1 MSNKIP
7 KVVELVIT
15 EKYEGYANFFEKN
28 RTEIYLGIIECFEL
42 LSNSNRKTIKYLVKS
57 NFISDNSSLIDYS
70 TYFIFKKNEPDVL
83 KNTVL
88 PHFEK
93 IEEYIKC
100 QDILNLYKKLTNKKN
115 NSTLELTNV

>member
-1 MSNKIP
+1 MNNKIP

-28 RTEIYLGIIECFEL
+28 RTKIYLGIIECFEL
-42 LSNSNRKTIKYLVKS
+42 LSNSNRKTIKYLVQS

-83 KNTVL
+83 NNTVL
-88 PHFEK
+88 PHFEE
-93 IEEYIKC
+93 IEEYKKC
-100 QDILNLYKKLTNKKN
+100 QDILNLYKKLTNTN
-115 NSTLELTNV
+115 NNNILELTNA